1 MLNLEEAQKIMN
13 YYGFMS
19 NSIEP
24 TLCETNDSVGIFAT
38 FKTKYGHLS
47 RFIKFD
53 SEKEMKKF
61 LDIYL
66 WYRKNLKNEDLIVEF
81 DDYEVLSPIIKFI
94 YKNIELT
101 NKNFSDIQ
109 ILDNNIEELVVD
121 TTYEDNIKL
130 LQILIDKMKLDLK
143 EITRN
148 EEQLSILIE
157 RYKDKLSDYNK
168 LVNNLQKV
176 EVEKINEIDI
186 SNYERKIQILKNDIN
201 ENNFIKKFDE
211 LLETYENSLT
221 NNKYLENLY
230 LIYFYNEEIKK
241 LDEKISKYNDYVKMN
256 ENSKNKLFKNKK
268 HKITFEQ
275 YLKENIVEQ
284 QEIDKNSFIESK
296 NIEAENKLIEW
307 KNNSIDDLKKI
318 YGIIKNNFENKEIKK
333 EQINY
338 QNELNNYFML
348 LSKEERNQALIISS
362 PIKELINII
371 INLPEDRNR
380 LSTIINEPYFL
391 NKFKDMY
398 LILSNQDNYATT
410 RKYLKSLKLDTLEE
424 FINSIIEFTKNINIK
439 PYVLPINMELKF
451 KIGVLLKKGYINA
464 SIKNDYPVNNR
475 GANNYYL
482 SNTKTNLNIYF
493 APYIIKLDEENN
505 LIALENDSIIFFEL
519 NNLNLIKK
527 IESKVNNYMLKKEII
542 SNKIKYNFPLF
553 NQKIYI
559 TSVLENGDINE

>member
-1 MLNLEEAQKIMN
+1 MAMLNLEEAQKIMN

-201 ENNFIKKFDE
+201 ENNFIKKFD
-211 LLETYENSLT
+211 
-221 NNKYLENLY
+221 
-230 LIYFYNEEIKK
+230 
-241 LDEKISKYNDYVKMN
+241 
-256 ENSKNKLFKNKK
+256 
-268 HKITFEQ
+268 
-275 YLKENIVEQ
+275 
-284 QEIDKNSFIESK
+284 
-296 NIEAENKLIEW
+296 
-307 KNNSIDDLKKI
+307 
-318 YGIIKNNFENKEIKK
+318 
-333 EQINY
+333 
-338 QNELNNYFML
+338 
-348 LSKEERNQALIISS
+348 
-362 PIKELINII
+362 
-371 INLPEDRNR
+371 
-380 LSTIINEPYFL
+380 
-391 NKFKDMY
+391 
-398 LILSNQDNYATT
+398 
-410 RKYLKSLKLDTLEE
+410 
-424 FINSIIEFTKNINIK
+424 
-439 PYVLPINMELKF
+439 
-451 KIGVLLKKGYINA
+451 
-464 SIKNDYPVNNR
+464 
-475 GANNYYL
+475 
-482 SNTKTNLNIYF
+482 
-493 APYIIKLDEENN
+493 
-505 LIALENDSIIFFEL
+505 
-519 NNLNLIKK
+519 
-527 IESKVNNYMLKKEII
+527 
-542 SNKIKYNFPLF
+542 
-553 NQKIYI
+553 
-559 TSVLENGDINE
+559 